1 MEAKGYKNVPQ
12 TPGFY
17 MGNTLFICTNRKPF
31 SLMNTGTKNLY
42 KFCLKD
48 YNFLVSFFNAHNM
61 L

>member
-31 SLMNTGTKNLY
+31 SLMNTGTKKPL
-42 KFCLKD
+42 
-48 YNFLVSFFNAHNM
+48 
-61 L
+61 